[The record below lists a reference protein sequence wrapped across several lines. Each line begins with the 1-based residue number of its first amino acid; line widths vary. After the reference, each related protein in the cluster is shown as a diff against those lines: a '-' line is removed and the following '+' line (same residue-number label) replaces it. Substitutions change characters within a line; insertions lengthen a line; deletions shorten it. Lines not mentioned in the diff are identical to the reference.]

1 MFSEAC
7 GTDPSDAAFCPV
19 TAPGRTWRP
28 NSREAIGNDKTF
40 RLQTDNARPIN
51 AGRSASESGKR
62 VLQQKSGKKPEA
74 LSRHNDR
81 NIRKSAQ
88 RFFPNRNESTVK
100 SSPAS
105 LSPRKRRVTER
116 TPSTGRTGTVS
127 VTLRDAPSAAGTS
140 TVPTGAL
147 HKLSVSTS
155 IRPPACGV
163 TVTLNVSAPSP
174 KSRYLNVA

>member
-7 GTDPSDAAFCPV
+7 GTDPSDATFCPV

-40 RLQTDNARPIN
+40 RLQTDNACPIN

-62 VLQQKSGKKPEA
+62 VLQPKSGKKPEA

-105 LSPRKRRVTER
+105 LSPRKRRATAR
-116 TPSTGRTGTVS
+116 TPSNRTD
-127 VTLRDAPSAAGTS
+127 RNRQRHAARR
-140 TVPTGAL
+140 AL
-147 HKLSVSTS
+147 GSRHFD
-155 IRPPACGV
+155 RPDR
-163 TVTLNVSAPSP
+163 SAPQIVGQHFDPCRRHAESP
-174 KSRYLNVA
+174 SR